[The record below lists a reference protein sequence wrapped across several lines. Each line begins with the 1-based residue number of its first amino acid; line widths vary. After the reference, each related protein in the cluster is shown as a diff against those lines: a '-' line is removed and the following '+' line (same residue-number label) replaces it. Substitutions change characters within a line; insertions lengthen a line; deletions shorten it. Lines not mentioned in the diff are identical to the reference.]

1 MVVKKAWIP
10 AKGTYTV
17 GDAHEPFNPTIGE
30 VSHDSLSPSKM
41 DKSKV
46 PNEKVASTDELIDN
60 NEYLQD
66 FLNIASLANLAKV
79 HKSDADNKWHARG
92 DPTEIAMQVFAS
104 RFNWNNSRW
113 TSGSEPA
120 WKQLAEFPFDSDV
133 KRMSVIFK
141 HTKSGDKQ
149 IFTKGA
155 VERILD
161 ASKSIHLKEG
171 EEAVPVTNEIK
182 EQVLTNME
190 AMASMGLRVLALA
203 SRTYLGDFNEGV
215 EMDRAEV
222 EKNLT
227 LRGLIGLYDPP
238 RLESLA
244 SVRKCQEAGITVH
257 MVSLPSFNSFKTSTN
272 I

>member
-1 MVVKKAWIP
+1 MVAKKAWIP

-17 GDAHEPFNPTIGE
+17 GDTAEPFNPTIGD
-30 VSHDSLSPSKM
+30 VSHDSLPPSRM
-41 DKSKV
+41 NKSHV
-46 PNEKVASTDELIDN
+46 PSENSVSTEELIDN
-60 NEYLQD
+60 NQYLKD

-79 HKSDADNKWHARG
+79 HKSDSDGKWHARG

-133 KRMSVIFK
+133 KRMSVIFE
-141 HTKSGDKQ
+141 HKSRDKQ
-149 IFTKGA
+149 VFTKGA

-161 ASKSIHLKEG
+161 ACKSVHLKDDED
-171 EEAVPVTNEIK
+171 AVPVTEEFK
-182 EQVLTNME
+182 EEALANME

-203 SRTYLGDFNEGV
+203 SKPFTGEVKDGG
-215 EMDRAEV
+215 EMDRAVV
-222 EKNLT
+222 EKDLT

-238 RLESLA
+238 RLESA
-244 SVRKCQEAGITVH
+244 TSVRKCQEAGITVH
-257 MVSLPSFNSFKTSTN
+257 MVSLHPFLSF
-272 I
+272 

>member
-1 MVVKKAWIP
+1 MVAKKAWIP

-17 GDAHEPFNPTIGE
+17 GDAEEPFNPTIGE
-30 VSHDSLSPSKM
+30 VSHDPLPPSKM

-46 PNEKVASTDELIDN
+46 SNEKGTSTDELIDN

-92 DPTEIAMQVFAS
+92 DPTEIAIQVFAS

-113 TSGSEPA
+113 TEGSEPA

-133 KRMSVIFK
+133 KRMSVIFQ
-141 HTKSGDKQ
+141 HTPSGDKQ
-149 IFTKGA
+149 VFTKGA

-161 ASKSIHLKEG
+161 ACNSIYLKEG
-171 EEAVPVTNEIK
+171 EEAVAVTDEIK
-182 EQVLTNME
+182 EQVIANME
-190 AMASMGLRVLALA
+190 AMASLGLRVLAFA
-203 SRTYLGDFNEGV
+203 SRPYSGKVEEGV
-215 EMDRAEV
+215 EIDRAEV
-222 EKNLT
+222 EKDLT

-238 RLESLA
+238 RAESA
-244 SVRKCQEAGITVH
+244 HSVRKCQSAGITVH
-257 MVSLPSFNSFKTSTN
+257 MVSLLYLPIFEEQH
-272 I
+272 

>member
-1 MVVKKAWIP
+1 MVAKKAWIP

-17 GDAHEPFNPTIGE
+17 GNADEPFNPTIGE
-30 VSHDSLSPSKM
+30 VSHNSLPPSKM
-41 DKSKV
+41 KKSQV
-46 PNEKVASTDELIDN
+46 PNEKGVSTDELIDN
-60 NEYLQD
+60 DEYLED

-79 HKSDADNKWHARG
+79 HKSDADDKWHARG

-113 TSGSEPA
+113 TTGSKPA

-133 KRMSVIFK
+133 KRMSVIFQ
-141 HTKSGDKQ
+141 HKSGEKQ

-161 ASKSIHLKEG
+161 ACNLIHLKKG
-171 EEAVPVTNEIK
+171 EDAVPVTEDIK
-182 EQVLTNME
+182 EDVLANME

-203 SRTYLGDFNEGV
+203 SRSYNGEFKEGV
-215 EMDRAEV
+215 DMNRAEI
-222 EKNLT
+222 EKDLT

-238 RLESLA
+238 RLESTV

-257 MVSLPSFNSFKTSTN
+257 MVSILLPN
-272 I
+272 IF